1 MKRKFLVLSLVTC
14 FCFLGF
20 ALEISA
26 QRRIVKNSE
35 LHDVQNKA
43 YQKLYERSRRV
54 ETTDETFSE
63 GSPVKTITRIYEML
77 LPNRSRSY
85 YKEKE
90 GDKVNETE
98 QITIDN
104 FLYVRKNDE
113 PWKKIE
119 IRSGSGSGSG
129 TGSGS
134 YSCRQLTVES
144 IFLNGISAQLFDE
157 LDISSETNGLMFK
170 ERRKWFGDDGSF
182 LKEEFVEGLLSPRV
196 ENRRSTT
203 TYEYDPN
210 IKIEAPLK

>member
-1 MKRKFLVLSLVTC
+1 MKRKFLLVFSVAC
-14 FCFLGF
+14 FCFLSF

-26 QRRIVKNSE
+26 QRRIAKNTE
-35 LHDVQNKA
+35 LYDVQNKA
-43 YQKLYERSRRV
+43 YQKLYQRSRRV
-54 ETTDETFSE
+54 ETIDETFSE
-63 GSPVKTITRIYEML
+63 GSSVKTITRIYEML
-77 LPNRSRSY
+77 LPTRSRSY

-104 FLYVRKNDE
+104 FLYVRKNNE
-113 PWKKIE
+113 PWKKLE
-119 IRSGSGSGSG
+119 IGSGGGSGSG

-144 IFLNGISAQLFDE
+144 IFLDGISAQLFDE
-157 LDISSETNGLMFK
+157 LDISSETNGLTFK

-182 LKEEFVEGLLSPRV
+182 LKEEFVEGLLSPRL

-210 IKIEAPLK
+210 LKIEAPIK